1 MTKTTTTVKKQAYTT
16 LDPSI
21 FDDSY
26 SIANKGTLTGTLVKI
41 APEKNNSKIVNVAV
55 TTYNSYTK
63 KNTMHFLKASD
74 EGTSKR
80 PNATKLLN
88 ATKGDHV
95 DLDVKMVSHYVD
107 TKNGKR
113 NIMEMHVVNVEVLG

>member
-1 MTKTTTTVKKQAYTT
+1 MTETTTTVKKQEYAT
-16 LDPSI
+16 LNPSI

-26 SIANKGTLTGTLVKI
+26 SIANKGTLTGTLVKV
-41 APEKNNSKIVNVAV
+41 APDKNNSKIVNVAV
-55 TTYNSYTK
+55 ATYNCYTK
-63 KNTMHFLKASD
+63 KNDMHFLKASN

-80 PNATKLLN
+80 PNATELLN
-88 ATKGDHV
+88 ATKGDNV

-107 TKNGKR
+107 TKAGKR